1 MPFIAELNIIISIIL
16 AILEAFNE
24 RDVKVEDMAKKERNI
39 YFVIA
44 EMVFHLCLL
53 DKYFEQ

>member
-24 RDVKVEDMAKKERNI
+24 RDMKVEDMAKERNI

>member
-24 RDVKVEDMAKKERNI
+24 RDVKVEDMAKERNI

-44 EMVFHLCLL
+44 KMGFHLCLL
-53 DKYFEQ
+53 DKCFKQ

>member
-16 AILEAFNE
+16 VILEAFNQ
-24 RDVKVEDMAKKERNI
+24 RDVKVEDMVKERNI
-39 YFVIA
+39 YF
-44 EMVFHLCLL
+44 MVFHFCLL

>member
-24 RDVKVEDMAKKERNI
+24 RDVKVEDMAKERNI

-44 EMVFHLCLL
+44 EIVFHVCLL
-53 DKYFEQ
+53 INIFNNK

>member
-24 RDVKVEDMAKKERNI
+24 RDVKVEDMAKERNI

-44 EMVFHLCLL
+44 EMVFHM
-53 DKYFEQ
+53 FTR

>member
-1 MPFIAELNIIISIIL
+1 MPFIAALNIIISIIL

-24 RDVKVEDMAKKERNI
+24 RDVKVEDMAKERNI

-44 EMVFHLCLL
+44 EMVFHM
-53 DKYFEQ
+53 FTR

>member
-24 RDVKVEDMAKKERNI
+24 RDVKVEDMAKERNI
-39 YFVIA
+39 YFVIPK
-44 EMVFHLCLL
+44 MVFHLCLL

>member
-24 RDVKVEDMAKKERNI
+24 RDVKVEDMAKERNI

-44 EMVFHLCLL
+44 EMVVHLCLL

>member
-1 MPFIAELNIIISIIL
+1 MPFIAELNIIISLIL

-24 RDVKVEDMAKKERNI
+24 RDVKVEDMAKERNI

-44 EMVFHLCLL
+44 KMVFHLCLL